1 MRFAPLVAALVVALA
16 ACGSS
21 TPEAF
26 TPPPN
31 ESYPAAVLSA
41 GEVVYA
47 QRCATCHGNDG
58 AGRAGPSLINV
69 WERLSVDEHRN
80 VVINGRRTM
89 PSFELSLTPE
99 ELDAVVAYT
108 RAGWALP

>member
-1 MRFAPLVAALVVALA
+1 MRFAPLVAVLFAALA

-26 TPPPN
+26 SPPPD
-31 ESYPAAVLSA
+31 ETYPADVLAA

-47 QRCATCHGNDG
+47 QRCATCHGNEG

-69 WERLSVDEHRN
+69 WQRLTVDEHRA
-80 VVINGRRTM
+80 VIINGRRTM

-108 RAGWALP
+108 RAGWAVP